1 MVRQVVQMHANGA
14 QAKAEPCYP
23 VAWALWH
30 NDSSP
35 ISYMARLLLSFKKII
50 AAPLWCRHFRLFQFE
65 ELQHGCVKR
74 DQDDSGQRSEIR

>member
-1 MVRQVVQMHANGA
+1 MHVNGA
-14 QAKAEPCYP
+14 QVKAAPRYP

-30 NDSSP
+30 NDPSP
-35 ISYMARLLLSFKKII
+35 ISYMARLLLTFLKNHCGTLIVVPS
-50 AAPLWCRHFRLFQFE
+50 FRLFQFE